1 MRASFSCAASSSG
14 TVTMVAREMVTSEYT
29 HMLPM
34 MTPAAP
40 SPYFQLAALI
50 SSARFRS
57 ASRSALAAFFSAST
71 SGSLFGFPAFRRAG
85 PLAGD
90 DIMMPPSPASFSRR
104 RGPVH
109 VTRMSIIGS
118 WSSVVRTRLQD
129 RRVRVCG
136 ALPRKARP
144 GVGPG
149 GLREQPA
156 RAATR
161 PRGGKM
167 PC

>member
-1 MRASFSCAASSSG
+1 VRASFSCAASSSG

-109 VTRMSIIGS
+109 VTRISNNLGS
-118 WSSVVRTRLQD
+118 WIRRSAIRIRPSRIRRSVDPLEARTD
-129 RRVRVCG
+129 RHVY
-136 ALPRKARP
+136 
-144 GVGPG
+144 
-149 GLREQPA
+149 
-156 RAATR
+156 
-161 PRGGKM
+161 
-167 PC
+167 